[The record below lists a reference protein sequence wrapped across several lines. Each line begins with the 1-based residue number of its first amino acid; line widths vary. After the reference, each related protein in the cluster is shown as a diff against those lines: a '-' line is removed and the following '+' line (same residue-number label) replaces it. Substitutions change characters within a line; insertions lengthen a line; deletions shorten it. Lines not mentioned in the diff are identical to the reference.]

1 MERNQ
6 MIAILVIVVVIVGA
20 GVAFIFMTQP
30 TRPPEDTMVR
40 EAIGEPESMDPHWLY
55 ETGGGWVAEQ
65 VYETLYTYPFG
76 TSDSDPSVPLLAA
89 AAPEISADGKQY
101 NITLRTGVTF
111 HDGTPFN
118 ASCVKWNFERA
129 IKMFRL
135 DGPVFMI
142 LEPLLGGGD
151 LMDIAYGD
159 GVSGEPFES
168 AFEDW
173 TDMGAIVVLD
183 TYTVQ
188 FNFDYAYAGYI
199 PATTYRVGA
208 FMSPTYVMANSVN
221 DTVPAGGDWRDY
233 YGIAYGTGQLAANS
247 PMFDHTCGTGPYMLD
262 EWRAGE
268 FWRIVSN
275 EDYWRADST
284 VSALA
289 PPSYA
294 GSIKTC
300 ITRLNVDTTGMMLN
314 LRTGLTDLIGWP
326 APNRDE
332 IYDNV
337 TGESSDPGIYL
348 STGGFS
354 FGVTFMSFNM
364 NPLMNYTRGT
374 ITDEIIPP
382 TGWVEFRKT
391 IAYSFDYAAAIQAIY
406 RGFAS
411 TPKSIFPQGLF
422 GYNGSY
428 ATESYDLDQAVVWW
442 NKAMN
447 DSAFVDAM
455 NAING
460 ELLVYY
466 NEGNTA
472 REQSSLLMADGFDA
486 VMARSD
492 ANKTGLVATPEWNVV
507 ALEWPTILAM
517 RGRRELLAW
526 LVGWLPDYAD
536 PDNYAYPFAISN
548 GIWPYFSGYNNS
560 VVDAAAQ
567 AGKEASLPADRQVQY
582 NIVQEEIAKDQPYV
596 YIAQAMEF
604 RTWRVWMHGN
614 GLNFNPMF
622 SATPYL
628 YHVYKDYAA
637 FDAA

>member
-1 MERNQ
+1 
-6 MIAILVIVVVIVGA
+6 MIAIVVILVVIVGA
-20 GVAFIFMTQP
+20 GVAFIFLTQP
-30 TRPPEDTMVR
+30 TRPPEDTLVR
-40 EAIGEPESMDPHWLY
+40 ESIAEPESLDPHWLY
-55 ETGGGWVAEQ
+55 ETAGGWVAEQ
-65 VYETLYTYPFG
+65 AYETLYYYPFG

-89 AAPEISADGKQY
+89 AQPEVSADGMQY
-101 NITLRTGVTF
+101 NITLRQGITF
-111 HDGTPFN
+111 ADGTPFN
-118 ASCVKWNFERA
+118 ASCVKWNFQRA

-142 LEPLLGGGD
+142 LEPLLGGGE
-151 LMDIAYGD
+151 LMSIAYGD

-168 AFEDW
+168 TFEAWIASD
-173 TDMGAIVVLD
+173 AIKVLD
-183 TYTVQ
+183 TYTIQ

-199 PATTYRVGA
+199 AATTYRVGA
-208 FMSPTYVMANSVN
+208 FMSPTFVLANSAN
-221 DTVPAGGDWRDY
+221 DTVPAGGDWMEY
-233 YGIAYGTGQLAANS
+233 FGINYGTGQIAANS
-247 PMFDHTCGTGPYMLD
+247 PMFDHTMGTGPYQLT
-262 EWRAGE
+262 EWRSGE
-268 FWRIVSN
+268 FWTIELN
-275 EDYWRADST
+275 ENYWRADST
-284 VSALA
+284 VSGLQ
-289 PPSYA
+289 PPAYA

-300 ITRLNVDTTGMMLN
+300 ITKLNVDTTGSMLN
-314 LRTGLTDLIGWP
+314 LRTGLSDWIGWP

-332 IYDNV
+332 IYDNS

-348 STGGFS
+348 SLGGFS
-354 FGVTFMSFNM
+354 FAVTFMSFNM

-374 ITDEIIPP
+374 QTEEIVPP
-382 TGWVEFRKT
+382 TLWMEFRKT
-391 IAYSFDYAAAIQAIY
+391 IAYSFDYQAAIDAIY
-406 RGFAS
+406 RGFAT
-411 TPKSIFPQGLF
+411 TPKSIFPNGLF

-428 ATESYDLDQAVVWW
+428 ATESYDIEQAVVWW

-455 NAING
+455 NAIDC

-486 VMARSD
+486 VIAH
-492 ANKTGLVATPEWNVV
+492 ANANTTGLVATPKWSVV

-567 AGKEASLPADRQVQY
+567 AGKEAQDPAERQIQY
-582 NIVQEEIAKDQPYV
+582 NIIQEEIAKDQPYV
-596 YIAQAMEF
+596 YIAQGQEF
-604 RTWRVWMHGN
+604 RTWRVWLHGS
-614 GLNFNPMF
+614 GLNYNPMY
-622 SATPYL
+622 SSTPYL

-637 FDAA
+637 YDAAQA